1 MARWAKI
8 HTSGSSL
15 EVTSITASGVDN
27 NSSTTGHAMFISPD
41 GIFQSTSSIQRRSV
55 GVSDPFFNFT
65 QLGTVLDANYSTYS
79 ISVPDLPISVSFVTN
94 SIKSDPLAD
103 IISSSMLFTDP
114 TGGLATSSSFFIEPI
129 LSFEGSQSGT
139 NNSQLKSGS
148 SFEGPDPVATGSFS
162 IPKVNSND
170 PGVGETTA
178 ITFHRDRPAGII
190 YTSSKPNY
198 VIWGDG
204 DYLSLKRS
212 LPVGMGITA
221 SFSIPVIYNAGNFG
235 FPDDL
240 KFIIQLVRWDQY
252 DEGGSYPAASAEANR
267 YVVIATLR
275 DLFEQPDGSF
285 PSIPASASMTGSFHL
300 DSLSDDPIVE
310 GEKWQLRGASRVSDQ
325 MKIGYGYLE
334 SSSAAQE
341 DMKFELH
348 GQTDGVLNATIIV
361 GGVTSG
367 SFEGSQFGNYSGSL
381 SGVTLNSTPVS
392 KAIIKGTGLS
402 FRKNTLNATFYKGA
416 TLTTASLILYN
427 QGSGLGGDNKSGLF
441 FLNGGGGTPIPFDEN
456 PILLTGSL
464 PGDGLDW
471 QSSGTNK
478 NSKFQVVKGS
488 NSGLDIDTDT
498 VKIVSSFYGD
508 GLEFTNNKISASLFG
523 AGFGLSI
530 EDNKLTLTRSLA
542 GDGLT
547 YVSPIKEEQ
556 LRIDS
561 NYVVQRTQQLRIS
574 SSSPSLVYVSNAVTF
589 NTSMS
594 YTGSSLSA
602 FYSPASH
609 TTLTSITGGLL
620 IDDQNL
626 IVRSGSGHS
635 VELST
640 LFTTQQFLDIN
651 SGSTS
656 VTPFNRGIGGL
667 IIQTSNNSGSS
678 VVYDKGQQT
687 TAWSEDSN
695 RILNEVGWM
704 FSTSSTVGSTDQFPP
719 YGDGNAL
726 SPVDKDYIA
735 LAQTVKTNDIENP
748 NEGQSFTNFRGIR
761 ASSIN
766 TSPVTIPAVWFDTN
780 DLIGNS
786 GTVNSFA
793 LAFNSS
799 SASTQLFTAS
809 LSGYTFN
816 IPLGSEIKGITIRT
830 SVSAETSGD
839 TVSNF
844 KVLARIGTGTSF
856 TTVTEHGNITDTSF
870 VNLTDGGSN
879 NLLGLSGVTPSN
891 IDNLIISY
899 TFFLQPQQGAKIR
912 GLYTLAASPPL
923 YFPAVIIHYN
933 TPDDQNNLF
942 YATSSISNY
951 GAIYVN
957 TGSVSNNDSPVWMY
971 STD

>member
-27 NSSTTGHAMFISPD
+27 NPSTTGHAMFISPD

-55 GVSDPFFNFT
+55 AVSDPFFNFT
-65 QLGTVLDANYSTYS
+65 QLGTVLDVNYSTYS

-94 SIKSDPLAD
+94 SIKSDPLAE

-148 SFEGPDPVATGSFS
+148 SFEGPNPVATGSFS
-162 IPKVNSND
+162 IPLVDSND
-170 PGVGETTA
+170 PGTGQTRA
-178 ITFHRDRPAGII
+178 ITFHSDKTLGIS

-204 DYLSLKRS
+204 DYLSLRRS

-235 FPDDL
+235 DADNL
-240 KFIIQLVRWDQY
+240 KFLIQLVRWDEY
-252 DEGGSYPAASAEANR
+252 DEGGSYPAAVSETNR
-267 YVVIATLR
+267 YVITATLR
-275 DLFEQPDGSF
+275 ELFEKPNGSF

-300 DSLSDDPIVE
+300 DSLPDDPIVQ

-325 MKIGYGYLE
+325 MRIGYGNLE
-334 SSSAAQE
+334 SSSVDQE

-367 SFEGSQFGNYSGSL
+367 SFEGSQFGNYSGSI
-381 SGVTLNSTPVS
+381 SGVTLNSTPFS

-402 FRKNTLNATFYKGA
+402 FKKDTLNATVYNG
-416 TLTTASLILYN
+416 TNLLTASLILYD
-427 QGSGLGGDNKSGLF
+427 QRIGLTGDNKSGLDF
-441 FLNGGGGTPIPFDEN
+441 SNGSSGTPTPFDEN
-456 PILLTGSL
+456 PVLLTGSL

-471 QSSGTNK
+471 LNE
-478 NSKFQVVKGS
+478 NYKFQVQKGS
-488 NSGLDIDTDT
+488 NSGLDIGTDT
-498 VKIVSSFYGD
+498 VKIASSFYGD
-508 GLEFTNNKISASLFG
+508 GLEFTNNKISASLFE
-523 AGFGLSI
+523 AGYGLSI

-547 YVSPIKEEQ
+547 YNNAFNQRTLLV
-556 LRIDS
+556 DS
-561 NYVVQRTQQLRIS
+561 SYVVQRTQQLRIS
-574 SSSPSLVYVSNAVTF
+574 SSSPSLFYFSNGVNF

-602 FYSPASH
+602 FYSLPSH

-620 IDDQNL
+620 IDDQDL
-626 IVRSGSGHS
+626 IVRTGSGHS

-651 SGSTS
+651 SGSIS

-667 IIQTSNNSGSS
+667 IVQTSNNSGSS
-678 VVYDKGQQT
+678 VIYDRGQGGA
-687 TAWSEDSN
+687 AWSEDSN
-695 RILNEVGWM
+695 RPLNEVGWM

-748 NEGQSFTNFRGIR
+748 NEGQSNSPITSR
-761 ASSIN
+761 AGTVSATPVSPTTWAD
-766 TSPVTIPAVWFDTN
+766 TSK
-780 DLIGNS
+780 LIGNS
-786 GTVNSFA
+786 SVVGFA
-793 LAFNSS
+793 LASNPNAGSS
-799 SASTQLFTAS
+799 QADVQVT
-809 LSGYTFN
+809 LSNYTFN
-816 IPLGSEIKGITIRT
+816 IPNGSIIKGIEIKTGVAVETDGDEI
-830 SVSAETSGD
+830 VSFR
-839 TVSNF
+839 VNI
-844 KVLARIGTGTSF
+844 KKGTDSSF
-856 TTVTEHGNITDTSF
+856 TTVTDHGNITSLITYT
-870 VNLTDGGSN
+870 LTDGGPSN
-879 NLLGLSGVTPSN
+879 LVGLSGLTPSN
-891 IDNLIISY
+891 IDDIEVQYMFNLPAS
-899 TFFLQPQQGAKIR
+899 QGLKLR
-912 GLYTLAASPPL
+912 GFYNGSAQSLPG
-923 YFPAVIIHYN
+923 VIVYYN

-957 TGSVSNNDSPVWMY
+957 TGSVSNDDSPVWMY